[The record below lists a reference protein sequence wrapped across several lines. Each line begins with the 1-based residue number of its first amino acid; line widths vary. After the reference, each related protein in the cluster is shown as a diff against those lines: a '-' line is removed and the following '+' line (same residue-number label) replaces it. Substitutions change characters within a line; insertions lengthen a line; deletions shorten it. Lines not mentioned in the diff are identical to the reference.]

1 MKISILLPYKE
12 NYSPTY
18 AGAVSLFVNSVSKK
32 SIFKKETTIY
42 GSTKYKD
49 KLSSNYVNIPLSK
62 EFLKSQSKEYVNKF
76 IIEQKKEKPDI
87 IEIHNR
93 PSYINQLI

>member
-12 NYSPTY
+12 NYSPSY
-18 AGAVSLFVNSVSKK
+18 PGAVSLFVNSVLKK
-32 SIFKKETTIY
+32 SMFKNETTIY

-62 EFLKSQSKEYVNKF
+62 EFLKMNFCGFKLFLEHYRDAKYSTIMFK
-76 IIEQKKEKPDI
+76 
-87 IEIHNR
+87 R
-93 PSYINQLI
+93 C